1 MYRLMLLALFLSLVF
16 IFPAC
21 SSETEGP
28 APAPDAETADLSHF
42 GEAFTPADYMYV
54 VDMLPLVTEEE
65 SSPMQVK
72 GEVMEVCQSKGC
84 WLTLQTES
92 DITVRV
98 TFKDYEF
105 FVPKDIAGR
114 QVILEGVAW
123 LDEVSVAHQQ
133 HYAEDAGESEEAIE
147 AITEP
152 RMSYYFEAT
161 GVILL

>member
-1 MYRLMLLALFLSLVF
+1 MNRLLLSALFLTLVF
-16 IFPAC
+16 TLAAC

-28 APAPDAETADLSHF
+28 APAPDAETAELSHF
-42 GEAFTPADYMYV
+42 GESFTPADYIYV

-65 SSPMQVK
+65 SAPMQVR
-72 GEVMEVCQSKGC
+72 GEIVEVCQSKGC
-84 WLTLQTES
+84 WLTLASES
-92 DITVRV
+92 DIMVRV

-114 QVILEGVAW
+114 EVILEGIAW

-133 HYAEDAGESEEAIE
+133 HYAEDAGESEEEIE

-152 RMSYYFEAT
+152 SMSYYFEAT